1 MALGTGPRVE
11 PERRL
16 PELDQWVG
24 CWVAVKDGKVVTAA
38 NSSHELVLRVR
49 EMGESAHGAVAQFVP
64 EPSDDI
70 VIGVG

>member
-1 MALGTGPRVE
+1 MRAS
-11 PERRL
+11 
-16 PELDQWVG
+16 DDWVG

-38 NSSHELVLRVR
+38 LPRTPRTSLSFACGSLEKRLGVL
-49 EMGESAHGAVAQFVP
+49 VAQFVP